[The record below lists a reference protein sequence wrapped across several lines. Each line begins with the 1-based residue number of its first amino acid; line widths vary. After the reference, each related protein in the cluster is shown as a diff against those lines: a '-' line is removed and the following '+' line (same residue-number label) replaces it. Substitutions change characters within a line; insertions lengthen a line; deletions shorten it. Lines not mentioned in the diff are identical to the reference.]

1 MLACC
6 SMRHVD
12 GVCLVWSKVSRAM
25 ALVIIKFTQRHP
37 CCWAAGHH
45 YQSTTAQQPQP
56 RKQYYHR
63 LWILPSFNHHAVIRT
78 PLCIPQQP
86 WEPSPKSVL
95 NSKQN
100 YLPRL
105 GKRVCPEPTTLDHS
119 LLNTSSCLDHTV
131 NVFADQ
137 PFIQSCSVLL

>member
-1 MLACC
+1 
-6 SMRHVD
+6 MRHVD

-45 YQSTTAQQPQP
+45 YQSTTEQQPEPQ
-56 RKQYYHR
+56 KT
-63 LWILPSFNHHAVIRT
+63 ILSPSLNHHAVIRT
-78 PLCIPQQP
+78 PLCIPQLP
-86 WEPSPKSVL
+86 WKPSPKSVL

-105 GKRVCPEPTTLDHS
+105 GKRVRPGS
-119 LLNTSSCLDHTV
+119 ITSDLTPAQDIAV
-131 NVFADQ
+131 
-137 PFIQSCSVLL
+137 PG